1 MIVADNPRT
10 TPGLPVALTIAGSDS
25 GGGAGVQADLKT
37 FTAMGVFGTSAITA
51 ITAQNTLGVKK
62 SLILEADL
70 VTAQIDAVAADIG
83 VHAAKTGMLGNAANV
98 KAVAKAIERNNL
110 FPLIV
115 DPVMVSK
122 NGDALLDDDAIKA
135 LTKELIPHA
144 AVVTPNREEAAKLL
158 GQGDKIETIESAGGA
173 AEEICQK
180 FGSRACIIKGFKRD
194 NDEEGEAIDIYY
206 DGNEV
211 REVAAAWRPTEN
223 THGAGCVF
231 AAALTAELAKGADLD
246 DAVVEAKETIS
257 EAIRQCT
264 DFGNGRSPVNPLS
277 RIKIK

>member
-1 MIVADNPRT
+1 MADDNPRT

-51 ITAQNTLGVKK
+51 ITAQNTQGVRH
-62 SLILEADL
+62 SQILDSEL
-70 VTAQIDAVAADIG
+70 VAAQIDAVASDIG
-83 VHAAKTGMLGNAANV
+83 VHATKTGMLGNAGVV

-110 FPLIV
+110 LPLVV

-135 LTKELIPHA
+135 LTKELLPQA
-144 AVVTPNREEAAKLL
+144 AVVTPNRAEAAKLL
-158 GQGDKIETIESAGGA
+158 GTGDMIDSIETAGGA
-173 AEEICQK
+173 AEEICEQ
-180 FGSRACIIKGFKRD
+180 FGARACIIKGFKRE

-211 REVAAAWRPTEN
+211 REVAAAWRPTES

-231 AAALTAELAKGADLD
+231 AAALAAELAKGASLD
-246 DAVVEAKETIS
+246 DAVVEAKETVS

-264 DFGNGRSPVNPLS
+264 DLGGGRSPVNPLS
-277 RIKIK
+277 RIKVK

>member
-1 MIVADNPRT
+1 MADDNPRT

-25 GGGAGVQADLKT
+25 GGGAGIQADLKT
-37 FTAMGVFGTSAITA
+37 FTAMGVFGTSAVTA
-51 ITAQNTLGVKK
+51 ITAQNTQGVRQ
-62 SLILEADL
+62 SLILEPDL
-70 VTAQIDAVAADIG
+70 VNAQIDAVASDIIL
-83 VHAAKTGMLGNAANV
+83 HATKTGMLGNAAVV
-98 KAVAKAIERNNL
+98 KIVAKAIERNNL
-110 FPLIV
+110 YPLVV

-122 NGDALLDDDAIKA
+122 NGDVFLDDDAIKA
-135 LTKELIPHA
+135 MAKELLPQA
-144 AVVTPNREEAAKLL
+144 AVVTPNRAEAAKLL
-158 GQGDKIETIESAGGA
+158 GKSGTIDSIESAGGA
-173 AEEICQK
+173 AEEICQQ
-180 FGSRACIIKGFKRD
+180 FGVRACIIKGFKRD

-211 REVAAAWRPTEN
+211 REVASAWRPTEN

-264 DFGNGRSPVNPLS
+264 DLGSGRSPVNPLS
-277 RIKIK
+277 RIKVK

>member
-1 MIVADNPRT
+1 M
-10 TPGLPVALTIAGSDS
+10 TIAGSDS
-25 GGGAGVQADLKT
+25 GGGAGMQADLKT

-51 ITAQNTLGVKK
+51 ITAQNTQGVRK
-62 SLILEADL
+62 SLVLDADL
-70 VTAQIDAVAADIG
+70 VTAQIDAVASDIG
-83 VHAAKTGMLGNAANV
+83 IHATKTGMLGNAAVV

-110 FPLIV
+110 FPLVV

-122 NGDALLDDDAIKA
+122 NGDGLLDDDAIKA
-135 LTKELIPHA
+135 LTKELLPQA
-144 AVVTPNREEAAKLL
+144 ALVTPNRAEAAKLL
-158 GQGDKIETIESAGGA
+158 GRSGTIDSIADAGSAA
-173 AEEICQK
+173 DEICDK
-180 FGSRACIIKGFKRD
+180 FGVRACIIKGFKRD
-194 NDEEGEAIDIYY
+194 NDEEGEAIDVYF

-211 REVAAAWRPTEN
+211 REVASAWRPTEN

-231 AAALTAELAKGADLD
+231 AAAITAELAKGADLD

-264 DFGNGRSPVNPLS
+264 DLGNGRSPVNPLS